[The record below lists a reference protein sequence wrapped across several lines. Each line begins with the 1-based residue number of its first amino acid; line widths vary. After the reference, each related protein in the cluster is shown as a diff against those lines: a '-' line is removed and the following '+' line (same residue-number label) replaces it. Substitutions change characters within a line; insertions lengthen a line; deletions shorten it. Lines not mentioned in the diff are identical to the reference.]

1 MPSFLWTTLSF
12 IVVIAILV
20 FVHEFGH
27 FWVAR
32 RCGVM
37 VQRFSIGFGKVLWRK
52 TDKYG
57 TEFAISLIPLG
68 GYVKMLDESN
78 ETVAPELR
86 QKAFNYQ
93 PVRNR
98 LLIYAAGPLANF
110 LFALFAFWIVYLIG
124 IPTLRPIIDNIRPD
138 SIAAQAK
145 LPTNYQI
152 TAIDQQLIHNWED
165 VNLVLAAKM
174 GEPSITISLQDT
186 ASDNVVNKTLNLANW
201 HFDPSE
207 QSAMSA
213 LGIDPKATKIENVI
227 AKISENSPAQK
238 SGLKVGDQ
246 IVAINGQKV
255 NWRQFVEE
263 IQKHKLQP
271 FELTIQRNGQAQ
283 TVKIQ
288 PELNEKGKPYIG
300 VMPTVHQVDAKYIET
315 QQYDP
320 LSAFSHS
327 WQMVEQLSWATLKII
342 GKLFTGEVGLNSL
355 GGPISIAQGAGISSE
370 NGFTY
375 FLRFMALI
383 SVNLGMMNL
392 FPLPVLDG
400 GQMVFLLIE
409 GITKRPV
416 SEKIQNIAYRI
427 GVALL
432 LWLTVFVLFNDIMR
446 L

>member
-57 TEFAISLIPLG
+57 TEFAVSLIPLG
-68 GYVKMLDESN
+68 GYVKMLDERN

-98 LLIYAAGPLANF
+98 FLIYAAGPLANF
-110 LFALFAFWIVYLIG
+110 LFALFAFWIVYLLG

-174 GEPSITISLQDT
+174 GEPSITIFLQDT

-213 LGIDPKATKIENVI
+213 LGIEPKATKIENVI

-342 GKLFTGEVGLNSL
+342 GKLFTGEVGLNNL

>member
-57 TEFAISLIPLG
+57 TEFAVSLIPLG
-68 GYVKMLDESN
+68 GYVKMLDERN

-201 HFDPSE
+201 YFDPSE

-213 LGIDPKATKIENVI
+213 LGIEPKATKIENVI

>member
-57 TEFAISLIPLG
+57 TEFAVSLIPLG
-68 GYVKMLDESN
+68 GYVKMLDERN

-110 LFALFAFWIVYLIG
+110 LFALFAFWIVYLLG

-174 GEPSITISLQDT
+174 GEPSVTISLQDT

-213 LGIDPKATKIENVI
+213 LGIEPKATKIENVI

-255 NWRQFVEE
+255 NWRQFIEA
-263 IQKHKLQP
+263 IQQHKLQP

>member
-57 TEFAISLIPLG
+57 TEFAVSLIPLG
-68 GYVKMLDESN
+68 GYVKMLDERN

-98 LLIYAAGPLANF
+98 FLIYAAGPLANF
-110 LFALFAFWIVYLIG
+110 LFALFAFWIVYLLG

-213 LGIDPKATKIENVI
+213 LGIEPKATKIENVI

-342 GKLFTGEVGLNSL
+342 GKLFTGEVGLNNL

>member
-57 TEFAISLIPLG
+57 TEFAVSLIPLG
-68 GYVKMLDESN
+68 GYVKMLDERN

-98 LLIYAAGPLANF
+98 FLIYAAGPLANF
-110 LFALFAFWIVYLIG
+110 LFALFAFWIVYLLG

-213 LGIDPKATKIENVI
+213 LGIEPKATKIENVI

-238 SGLKVGDQ
+238 RGLKVGDQ

>member
-12 IVVIAILV
+12 VVVIAILV

-57 TEFAISLIPLG
+57 TEFAVSLIPLG
-68 GYVKMLDESN
+68 GYVKMLDERN
-78 ETVAPELR
+78 ETVVPELH

-98 LLIYAAGPLANF
+98 FLIYAAGPLANF
-110 LFALFAFWIVYLIG
+110 LFALFAFWIVYLLG

-201 HFDPSE
+201 HFDPGE

-213 LGIDPKATKIENVI
+213 LGIEPKATKIENVI

-255 NWRQFVEE
+255 NWRQFVEA
-263 IQKHKLQP
+263 IQQHKLQP